1 MKLKKPKFWDYKK
14 PNILAYLLLPLT
26 LPIFL
31 KNIISKKI
39 NNEFI
44 NIKKICVGN
53 IYVGG
58 TGKTPLAVYI
68 SNLLNKNNSQSA
80 IIKKFYKDQ
89 IDEQKF
95 IEKYASLICKKSRL
109 ESLEDALSKKL
120 KYVIFD
126 DGLQDSSVNFD
137 LKIVCFNNVQWI
149 GNGFLMPAGPLREN
163 LNSLKKYDAVVI
175 NGDSSENKKI
185 IETIKNIKSDIK
197 IFESYYIPSNLH
209 DLDIN
214 KEFIAFSGIGNNE
227 NFLNILNKNKFK
239 IIDHYFFPDHY
250 SFNKRDLEKIINNAK
265 NNNAEII
272 TTEKDFLRID
282 EFFQKKIKFLKIDLK
297 LVDEIMFDNYLKSV

>member
-80 IIKKFYKDQ
+80 IIK
-89 IDEQKF
+89 
-95 IEKYASLICKKSRL
+95 
-109 ESLEDALSKKL
+109 
-120 KYVIFD
+120 
-126 DGLQDSSVNFD
+126 NF
-137 LKIVCFNNVQWI
+137 
-149 GNGFLMPAGPLREN
+149 
-163 LNSLKKYDAVVI
+163 
-175 NGDSSENKKI
+175 
-185 IETIKNIKSDIK
+185 IK
-197 IFESYYIPSNLH
+197 IKLM
-209 DLDIN
+209 
-214 KEFIAFSGIGNNE
+214 
-227 NFLNILNKNKFK
+227 NKN
-239 IIDHYFFPDHY
+239 
-250 SFNKRDLEKIINNAK
+250 LLK
-265 NNNAEII
+265 NMQVL
-272 TTEKDFLRID
+272 FV
-282 EFFQKKIKFLKIDLK
+282 KK
-297 LVDEIMFDNYLKSV
+297 

>member
-1 MKLKKPKFWDYKK
+1 MMLIKPKFWDKK
-14 PNILAYLLLPLT
+14 IGIISIILYPLS
-26 LPIFL
+26 LIFL
-31 KNIISKKI
+31 FIIYIKKKI
-39 NNEFI
+39 TKVHKFKI
-44 NIKKICVGN
+44 PIICVGN

>member
-1 MKLKKPKFWDYKK
+1 MK
-14 PNILAYLLLPLT
+14 
-26 LPIFL
+26 
-31 KNIISKKI
+31 
-39 NNEFI
+39 
-44 NIKKICVGN
+44 
-53 IYVGG
+53 
-58 TGKTPLAVYI
+58 
-68 SNLLNKNNSQSA
+68 
-80 IIKKFYKDQ
+80 
-89 IDEQKF
+89 
-95 IEKYASLICKKSRL
+95 
-109 ESLEDALSKKL
+109 DALSKKL